1 MQPIGMQPEGMQ
13 PGGEAV
19 EAPRKVRLART
30 FMIEVP
36 LPEPAMQP
44 IGMQPEGMQPG
55 GMDP

>member
-1 MQPIGMQPEGMQ
+1 MQPEGMQ